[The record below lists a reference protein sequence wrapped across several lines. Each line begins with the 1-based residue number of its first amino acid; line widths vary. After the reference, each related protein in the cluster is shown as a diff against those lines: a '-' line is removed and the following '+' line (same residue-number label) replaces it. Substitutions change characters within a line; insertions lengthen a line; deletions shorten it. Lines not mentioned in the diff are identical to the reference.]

1 MARAAPRDSGS
12 GTVLRNTEWV
22 VGMVIYCGQET
33 KVQMNSRCDAGGLS
47 MTAGSHVLLSLQ
59 GCKRQEL

>member
-1 MARAAPRDSGS
+1 MNCFLVLNSNCDA

-33 KVQMNSRCDAGGLS
+33 KVQMNSRCD
-47 MTAGSHVLLSLQ
+47 MWHRRDVLDLLCS
-59 GCKRQEL
+59 